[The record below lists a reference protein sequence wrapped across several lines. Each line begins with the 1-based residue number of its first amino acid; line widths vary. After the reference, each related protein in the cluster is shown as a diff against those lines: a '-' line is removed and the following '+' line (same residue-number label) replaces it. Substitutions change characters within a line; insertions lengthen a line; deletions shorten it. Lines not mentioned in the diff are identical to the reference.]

1 MARCLAPV
9 AWLFLPAAAALLTT
23 TTPRL
28 RHPRLSAPRASVKNT
43 ASDAFGDFYALRF
56 DGVRRL
62 YGEAAPE
69 RLRSS
74 RVVVV
79 GLGGVGSWAV
89 EALARSGVGALVLV
103 DLDELCISNTNRQ
116 IHALASTVGRSK
128 ARELER
134 RVAEINPDCAV
145 SVREQW
151 VLAGDASSLLAE
163 EAAVAAE
170 RGETLALL
178 DAVDGY
184 REKAAMAVA
193 AIELGLCRA
202 LLGASLDTLR
212 PCPWHVP

>member
-1 MARCLAPV
+1 M
-9 AWLFLPAAAALLTT
+9 
-23 TTPRL
+23 
-28 RHPRLSAPRASVKNT
+28 
-43 ASDAFGDFYALRF
+43 
-56 DGVRRL
+56 
-62 YGEAAPE
+62 
-69 RLRSS
+69 
-74 RVVVV
+74 VVV